1 VTDAAGTRGALLLL
15 FDVAADAIAEHDH
28 WHTHEHMP
36 ERLGIPGFLRGSRWI
51 AAGPGPRY
59 CVLYEVAAP
68 AVLDAPPYRARLDHP
83 SPWTSAMMKRYV
95 GMRRTLCTVGA
106 AAGAGLG
113 TVALVVAFAPQPG
126 RAPELAQW
134 LAADVVPD
142 LAARPGLASCRLLH
156 AALPAPMTAEQAIR
170 GRDGSVDAALFVTGY
185 AEDVVAALATTELAP
200 ARFAEHGAAPARHE
214 CTLFRLAYALT
225 AADVA
230 GAAATR

>member
-1 VTDAAGTRGALLLL
+1 VTGAAGANGALLLL
-15 FDVAADAIAEHDH
+15 FDVAVDAIAEHDH

-68 AVLDAPPYRARLDHP
+68 AVLDAPRYRERLDNP
-83 SPWTSAMMKRYV
+83 SPWTSAMMKRYA
-95 GMRRTLCTVGA
+95 GMRRTLCTVDA

-113 TVALVVAFAPQPG
+113 TSALVIGFSPQPG
-126 RAPELAQW
+126 RAPELARW
-134 LAADVVPD
+134 LGTSVVPD
-142 LAARPGLASCRLLH
+142 LAARPGLASCGLLH
-156 AALPAPMTAEQAIR
+156 NALAAPMTAEQAIR

-185 AEDVVAALATTELAP
+185 AHGVVAALATGELA
-200 ARFAEHGAAPARHE
+200 AERFAEHGAAPASQERM
-214 CTLFRLAYALT
+214 LFRLAYALT

-230 GAAATR
+230 GEARPG